1 MMSSKIRKHCK
12 IGSANAMYASFSCSS
27 EIEISNNACKGNYR
41 VLTTGQRLLQGSI
54 GAPAVY
60 DTGGLCEMEE

>member
-1 MMSSKIRKHCK
+1 MTSPKTLGYCK

-27 EIEISNNACKGNYR
+27 EIEISSNACKGNYR
-41 VLTTGQRLLQGSI
+41 VLTTGQRLLQGSV